1 MADYTF
7 PSSPATVADALAY
20 KGESGPTPTQFSYLA
35 VLTAPFDTDITLAAN
50 SNSRIATQASRQVL
64 R

>member
-7 PSSPATVADALAY
+7 PSSPATVANALAY
-20 KGESGPTPTQFSYLA
+20 KGNSDPSATQFSYLA

-50 SNSRIATQASRQVL
+50 SN
-64 R
+64 